1 MRIDKYLADMGFGT
15 RKEVKTFIKNG
26 QVTVGEKTVT
36 DPGFHV
42 SEDDDVKLSGESVRY
57 SEFVYYMMNKPPG
70 VVSATEDPRERTV
83 LDLLDGTVRKG
94 IFPAGRL
101 DKDTVGLLLLTND
114 GELAHKLLSPAH
126 HVDKRYLV
134 RVKGELKGSDVE
146 LFKKGIDIGDD
157 TPTMPAE
164 LHIKS
169 SGEISEAEVV
179 IREGRYHQIKRM
191 FSAIGAE
198 VIYLKRLSM
207 GLLLLDPDL
216 PEGAF
221 RPLTDEEL
229 YKLSR

>member
-207 GLLLLDPDL
+207 GSLLLDPDL

>member
-1 MRIDKYLADMGFGT
+1 
-15 RKEVKTFIKNG
+15 
-26 QVTVGEKTVT
+26 
-36 DPGFHV
+36 
-42 SEDDDVKLSGESVRY
+42 
-57 SEFVYYMMNKPPG
+57 MMNKPPG

-216 PEGAF
+216 PEGAY

>member
-1 MRIDKYLADMGFGT
+1 MGFGT

-114 GELAHKLLSPAH
+114 GELAHKILSPAH

-207 GLLLLDPDL
+207 GSLLLDPDL